1 MERILDQKRKKRA
14 QLMQIEKMKI
24 EAKQLDE
31 INLKEIELN
40 QKKFEDQMSKMDDA
54 VNSELEK
61 QIRTLMNHEGPNKE
75 QALILINEVED
86 DLLAKKLKIL
96 MSK

>member
-1 MERILDQKRKKRA
+1 
-14 QLMQIEKMKI
+14 MQIEKMKI

-40 QKKFEDQMSKMDDA
+40 QKKFDDQMSKMDDA

-61 QIRTLMNHEGPNKE
+61 
-75 QALILINEVED
+75 
-86 DLLAKKLKIL
+86 
-96 MSK
+96 